1 MVRLCFTN
9 DTDFLIVRISKMQG
23 PTTGVVANL
32 PSFAATTSK
41 GDIIPIAG
49 IQGKPADE
57 VKMMALIAFDKVK
70 QKFGIKF
77 GKQYKVISND
87 IQEMGG
93 TNGTIRSPGVGG
105 NPTA

>member
-9 DTDFLIVRISKMQG
+9 DNDYILMRIAKMEG
-23 PTTGVVANL
+23 PTSGVVANL
-32 PSFAATTSK
+32 PSFIATTAN
-41 GDIIPIAG
+41 GAIVPIAG
-49 IQGKPADE
+49 VAGKPADE
-57 VKMMALIAFDKVK
+57 VKMIALIAFDKVK

-93 TNGTIRSPGVGG
+93 ANAVSSPGNGM
-105 NPTA
+105 PTAS